1 MFTREPRKPGHS
13 STSLVTATRPTELS
27 PLEAAIMDA
36 CNLLHE
42 VRAAGAHARAAEVR
56 EQLFDLLDKYDASDA
71 ENHPNPA
78 WARAN
83 QRALAQSA
91 AGEVE
96 QAIVTERIAVK
107 YSDTPRRRE
116 ISLGNLADR
125 CLRLGRYEE
134 AIEFFLQAQEA
145 APHSVP
151 VMLTGAQAMALAGF
165 KDEADAIFRQFL
177 AQPEHLRPGTELVAY
192 LEYEPRLGELAA
204 GLPALA
210 ELKARWERIKPR
222 IRASEQTGDR
232 AD

>member
-1 MFTREPRKPGHS
+1 MFSRSPKNPARHS
-13 STSLVTATRPTELS
+13 ASLVTATKPAELS

-42 VRAAGAHARAAEVR
+42 VRAAKDAARTAEVR
-56 EQLFDLLDKYDASDA
+56 SHLFDLLDKYDASDA

-83 QRALAQSA
+83 QRALAHSA

-96 QAIVTERIAVK
+96 QAIVTERIALR
-107 YSDTPRRRE
+107 YADTDRRRE

-134 AIEFFLQAQEA
+134 AIEHFLAAQDV
-145 APHSVP
+145 APQSVP
-151 VMLTGAQAMALAGF
+151 VMLTGAQALALAGF
-165 KDEADAIFRQFL
+165 SDEADRIFRQFL
-177 AQPEHLRPGTELVAY
+177 TAEHLRPGTELVAY

-210 ELKARWERIKPR
+210 ELMARWERTKPR
-222 IRASEQTGDR
+222 DR
-232 AD
+232 KRE

>member
-13 STSLVTATRPTELS
+13 STSLVTATTPKELS

-42 VRAAGAHARAAEVR
+42 VRASGAHARAAEVR
-56 EQLFDLLDKYDASDA
+56 ATLFDLLDKYDASDA

-83 QRALAQSA
+83 QRALAHSA

-96 QAIVTERIAVK
+96 QAVVTERIALR
-107 YSDTPRRRE
+107 YADTDRRRE

-134 AIEFFLQAQEA
+134 AIEHFLEAQAV
-145 APHSVP
+145 APSSVP
-151 VMLTGAQAMALAGF
+151 VMLTGAQALALAGF
-165 KDEADAIFRQFL
+165 TDEADRIFRQFL

-192 LEYEPRLGELAA
+192 MEYEPRLGELAA

-210 ELKARWERIKPR
+210 ELKARWERIKPKG
-222 IRASEQTGDR
+222 SQE
-232 AD
+232 

>member
-1 MFTREPRKPGHS
+1 MFSRTPKQSGHPT
-13 STSLVTATRPTELS
+13 TSLVTATTPAELS

-42 VRAAGAHARAAEVR
+42 VRAAGAGARATEVR
-56 EQLFDLLDKYDASDA
+56 AQLFDLLDKYDASDA

-83 QRALAQSA
+83 QRALAHSA

-96 QAIVTERIAVK
+96 QAVVTERIALR
-107 YSDTPRRRE
+107 YADTNRRRE

-134 AIEFFLQAQEA
+134 AIESFLEAQAI
-145 APHSVP
+145 APTSVP
-151 VMLTGAQAMALAGF
+151 VMLTGAQALALAGF
-165 KDEADAIFRQFL
+165 ADEANRIFRAFL
-177 AQPEHLRPGTELVAY
+177 ENPEHLRPGTELVAY

-210 ELKARWERIKPR
+210 ELRARWDRIKPR
-222 IRASEQTGDR
+222 DSHQ
-232 AD
+232 

>member
-1 MFTREPRKPGHS
+1 
-13 STSLVTATRPTELS
+13 
-27 PLEAAIMDA
+27 MDG

-42 VRAAGAHARAAEVR
+42 VRASGDAARAADVR
-56 EQLFDLLDKYDASDA
+56 ARLFDLLDRYDATDA

-83 QRALAQSA
+83 QRALAHSA

-96 QAIVTERIAVK
+96 QAVATERIALR
-107 YSDTPRRRE
+107 YADTDRRRE

-134 AIEFFLQAQEA
+134 AIEHFLGAQEV

-151 VMLTGAQAMALAGF
+151 VMLTGGQALALAGF
-165 KDEADAIFRQFL
+165 REEADRIFRSFL
-177 AQPEHLRPGTELVAY
+177 DHPEHLRPGTELVAY

-204 GLPALA
+204 GLPSLA
-210 ELKARWERIKPR
+210 ELMARWERTRPR
-222 IRASEQTGDR
+222 TK
-232 AD
+232 